1 MLSKIIL
8 NLLVHADK
16 REECPF
22 YAATNILE
30 TVSLE
35 LVSLRKNRDKYR
47 SEVTAIIRDIEEMI
61 STMPPAKII
70 HT

>member
-1 MLSKIIL
+1 MQQQRK
-8 NLLVHADK
+8 
-16 REECPF
+16 
-22 YAATNILE
+22 TNILE
-30 TVSLE
+30 TDSLE